1 MAREREGPMA
11 IGAKTVLP
19 DMTHEAYEQMAQH
32 LLPRIKDR
40 PGFLLHISGTV
51 EGGGYSVIEVWE
63 SEELFNRWIEE
74 EVMPAGQQA
83 GVAVPSTEIYP
94 VSNVVQR

>member
-1 MAREREGPMA
+1 MA
-11 IGAKTVLP
+11 IGAKSVLP

-32 LLPRIKDR
+32 LLPKIKDR
-40 PGFLLHISGTV
+40 PGFLLHISGPA

-63 SEELFNRWIEE
+63 SEEQQIRWIEE
-74 EVMPAGQQA
+74 EVKPVGQQA
-83 GVAVPSTEIYP
+83 GVVVPTTEFFR